1 MNLKVAIIDYG
12 LGNLFSIN
20 QACEHVGL
28 NPVIT
33 SDIEIISEADALI
46 LPGVGA
52 FGDAMNS
59 LKENN
64 LIDPVL
70 NFVKSGKPFMG
81 ICLGMQLLFTE
92 SEEFGSNK
100 GLNLIEG
107 KIVRFPELNNKG
119 EVIRVPQIQ
128 WNQIYK
134 NTSALWDSSPLKNI
148 DEGTYMHFVH
158 SYYAIPANKE
168 TILSYSEY
176 EDVKYASAVIKDNV
190 IGIQYHPE
198 KSAEA
203 GLKIYQNW
211 ANYIK
216 NKSY

>member
-1 MNLKVAIIDYG
+1 MKLKVAIVDYG

-28 NPVIT
+28 EPIIT
-33 SDIEIISEADALI
+33 SSQKVIAGADALI

-52 FGDAMNS
+52 FGDAMKS
-59 LKENN
+59 LTDNK
-64 LIDPVL
+64 LVL
-70 NFVKSGKPFMG
+70 SVLDFVKTGKPFMG

-92 SEEFGSNK
+92 SDEFGSHK

-107 KIVRFPELNNKG
+107 KIVRFPEKDQDG
-119 EVIRVPQIQ
+119 HIIRVPQIQ

-134 NTSALWDSSPLKNI
+134 HDEKVWDASLLKGI
-148 DEGTYMHFVH
+148 PEGTYMHFVH
-158 SYYAIPANKE
+158 SYYAIPENKN
-168 TILSYSEY
+168 TILSFSEY
-176 EDVKYASAVIKDNV
+176 EGTRYASAVVKENIT
-190 IGIQYHPE
+190 GIQYHPE
-198 KSAEA
+198 KSAEQ
-203 GLKIYQNW
+203 GINIYRNW